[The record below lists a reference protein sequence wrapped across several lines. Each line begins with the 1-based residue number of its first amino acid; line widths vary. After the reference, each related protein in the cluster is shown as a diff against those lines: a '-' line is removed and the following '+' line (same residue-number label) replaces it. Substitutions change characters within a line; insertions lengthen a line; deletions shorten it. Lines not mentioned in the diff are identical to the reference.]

1 MQSGTG
7 GNIRI
12 DMPGLTRQKDG
23 NILTGIRGNKEADN
37 EKTGI

>member
-12 DMPGLTRQKDG
+12 DMPGLIRQKDG
-23 NILTGIRGNKEADN
+23 NILTGIRGNKEAEN